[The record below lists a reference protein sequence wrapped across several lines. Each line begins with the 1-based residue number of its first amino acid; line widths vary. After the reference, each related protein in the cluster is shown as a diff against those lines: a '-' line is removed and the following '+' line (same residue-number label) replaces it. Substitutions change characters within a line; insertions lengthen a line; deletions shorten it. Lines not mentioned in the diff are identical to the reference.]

1 MEFGINQK
9 FMILLNFSVLVVAI
23 ITFSFYHKHE
33 IYLNTCYKIDSQMDL
48 KKKDGEN
55 FSVLI
60 TKGSDT
66 VKGVMSRKEIKS
78 YPSIPCPN

>member
-1 MEFGINQK
+1 
-9 FMILLNFSVLVVAI
+9 
-23 ITFSFYHKHE
+23 
-33 IYLNTCYKIDSQMDL
+33 MDL
-48 KKKDGEN
+48 KVEKKDGEN